1 MTRQTLFAFAAPAL
15 LALACGVTPA
25 RAADEPD
32 YPHGDFN
39 EDCSTCH
46 TGDGWKPAVIA
57 KDFRH
62 TARFS
67 LRGAHQ
73 TAKCRDCHK
82 TLDFKKTS
90 SVCADCHRDPHIGE
104 LGADCGRCHTPRNFI
119 DRTAQLDAHRL
130 TRFPLTGAHVTRDC
144 EECHAP
150 VAQGQLQYVNTPV
163 DCQSCHLPLYQA
175 TTNPSHAAAGF
186 PTDCSQCHAPTTW
199 NRARFDHRTT
209 SFPLTGAHTTLPC
222 ASCHANGYT
231 GTPTACYA
239 CHQADYEGTTDPS
252 HVIQNYPTDCSIC
265 HNTTSWQGARFAQH
279 DALYF
284 PIYSGAHNGRWNA
297 CSTCHN
303 VPSNF
308 SIFNCLGCHTDPGT
322 SSKHS
327 GVSGYSYNSQA
338 CYTCHP
344 TGRVGN

>member
-57 KDFRH
+57 KDFKH
-62 TARFS
+62 TKVFP
-67 LRGAHQ
+67 LRGAHLA
-73 TAKCRDCHK
+73 TSCRACHK
-82 TLDFKKTS
+82 SLEFKKTTTL
-90 SVCADCHRDPHIGE
+90 CADCHRDPHIGE

-144 EECHAP
+144 QECHLPAP
-150 VAQGQLQYVNTPV
+150 QGQLQYVNTPV
-163 DCQSCHLPLYQA
+163 DCQACHLPLYQA
-175 TTNPSHAAAGF
+175 TTDPNHVAAGF
-186 PTDCSQCHAPTTW
+186 PTDCSQCHTP
-199 NRARFDHRTT
+199 T
-209 SFPLTGAHTTLPC
+209 SF
-222 ASCHANGYT
+222 
-231 GTPTACYA
+231 
-239 CHQADYEGTTDPS
+239 
-252 HVIQNYPTDCSIC
+252 
-265 HNTTSWQGARFAQH
+265 QGARLTQH

-284 PIYSGAHNGRWNA
+284 PIYSGAHNGQWNA
-297 CSTCHN
+297 CSTCHD

-327 GVSGYSYNSQA
+327 GVSGYSYSSQA

-344 TGRVGN
+344 TGRAGI